1 MTADQSKS
9 VGDQFLDEYLSRGLG
24 NMPKREI
31 DVKIFHLLRQE
42 GAFDGMSV
50 SEISNELRITPTRV
64 KSLMYD
70 ASLRFEPQLDEAELK
85 KRLVKYFTSTPI
97 VDVDSKWVMIQFEDP
112 ILRDGFIALAKK
124 QLQLTDR
131 SFGSEIVKISKNKY
145 SDVLISMIDKK
156 KVKELNK
163 EVKKL
168 AKKDQPTTIRKL
180 IDAGLNQGVA
190 ATRIAVVTQL
200 TPLIAD
206 ANFVEILAYA
216 QEILNSLPV

>member
-1 MTADQSKS
+1 MAKMQNQS

-31 DVKIFHLLRQE
+31 DVYIFHLMRQE

-50 SEISNELRITPTRV
+50 SDISNELRITPNRV
-64 KSLMYD
+64 KSLMYE
-70 ASLRFEPQLDEAELK
+70 ASLRFEPQMDEYELK
-85 KRLVKYFTSTPI
+85 KRLVHYFTSSPI

-112 ILRDGFIALAKK
+112 ILRDGFTALAKK

-131 SFGSEIVKISKNKY
+131 SFGSEIVKISKHKY
-145 SDVLISMIDKK
+145 SDVLISMIDKNEVK
-156 KVKELNK
+156 KLDK

-168 AKKDQPTTIRKL
+168 AKKDQPTTLRKL

-190 ATRIAVVTQL
+190 ATRIALVTQL

-206 ANFVEILAYA
+206 ANFAEIVTYA
-216 QEILNSLPV
+216 QEILNNLPV